1 MIFIIRKENIKLK
14 ELLKTTQVQ
23 VGILQLGNNEEV
35 NIFEYQPNEFKKINK
50 ELLKKEVMETNL
62 EGDDYLE
69 IWIR

>member
-1 MIFIIRKENIKLK
+1 MRLE

-50 ELLKKEVMETNL
+50 ELLKKEVMETIL

>member
-1 MIFIIRKENIKLK
+1 MTLK

>member
-1 MIFIIRKENIKLK
+1 MKLK

>member
-1 MIFIIRKENIKLK
+1 MKLE
-14 ELLKTTQVQ
+14 ELLKTTQAQ

-50 ELLKKEVMETNL
+50 ELLKKEVMETIL

>member
-1 MIFIIRKENIKLK
+1 MILK

-35 NIFEYQPNEFKKINK
+35 NIFEYQPNEFKKIDK

>member
-1 MIFIIRKENIKLK
+1 MTLK

-35 NIFEYQPNEFKKINK
+35 NIFEYQPNEFKKIDK

>member
-1 MIFIIRKENIKLK
+1 MILK

>member
-1 MIFIIRKENIKLK
+1 MKLE

-23 VGILQLGNNEEV
+23 VGILQLGTNEEV
-35 NIFEYQPNEFKKINK
+35 NIFEYQPNEFKEINK
-50 ELLKKEVMETNL
+50 ELLKKEVMETIL

>member
-1 MIFIIRKENIKLK
+1 MTLK

-35 NIFEYQPNEFKKINK
+35 NIFEYQPNEFEKINK
-50 ELLKKEVMETNL
+50 ELLKKEVMETIL

>member
-1 MIFIIRKENIKLK
+1 MTLK

-23 VGILQLGNNEEV
+23 VGILQLGKNEEV
-35 NIFEYQPNEFKKINK
+35 NFFEYQSNEFEKINK
-50 ELLKKEVMETNL
+50 ELLEKEVMETIL

>member
-1 MIFIIRKENIKLK
+1 MKLE
-14 ELLKTTQVQ
+14 ELLKTTQAQ

-50 ELLKKEVMETNL
+50 ELLKKEVMETTL

>member
-1 MIFIIRKENIKLK
+1 MTLK

-35 NIFEYQPNEFKKINK
+35 NFFEYQPNEFEKINK
-50 ELLKKEVMETNL
+50 ELLEKEVMETIL

>member
-1 MIFIIRKENIKLK
+1 MKLE

-50 ELLKKEVMETNL
+50 ELLKKEVMETIL

>member
-1 MIFIIRKENIKLK
+1 MTLK

-23 VGILQLGNNEEV
+23 VGILQLGKNEEV
-35 NIFEYQPNEFKKINK
+35 NFFEHQPNEFEKINK
-50 ELLKKEVMETNL
+50 ELLEKEVMETIL

>member
-1 MIFIIRKENIKLK
+1 MKLE

-23 VGILQLGNNEEV
+23 VGILQLGKNEEV
-35 NIFEYQPNEFKKINK
+35 NFFEYQPNEFEKINK
-50 ELLKKEVMETNL
+50 ELLEKEVMETIL

>member
-1 MIFIIRKENIKLK
+1 MKLE

-50 ELLKKEVMETNL
+50 ELLEKEVMETIL

>member
-1 MIFIIRKENIKLK
+1 MILK
-14 ELLKTTQVQ
+14 ELLKATQVQ
-23 VGILQLGNNEEV
+23 VGILQLGNNEGV
-35 NIFEYQPNEFKKINK
+35 NIFEYQPNEFKKISK

>member
-1 MIFIIRKENIKLK
+1 MKLE

-35 NIFEYQPNEFKKINK
+35 NIFEYKPNEFKEINK
-50 ELLKKEVMETNL
+50 ELLKKEVMETIL

>member
-1 MIFIIRKENIKLK
+1 MKLE

-35 NIFEYQPNEFKKINK
+35 NIFEYQPNEFKEINK
-50 ELLKKEVMETNL
+50 ELLKKEVMETIL